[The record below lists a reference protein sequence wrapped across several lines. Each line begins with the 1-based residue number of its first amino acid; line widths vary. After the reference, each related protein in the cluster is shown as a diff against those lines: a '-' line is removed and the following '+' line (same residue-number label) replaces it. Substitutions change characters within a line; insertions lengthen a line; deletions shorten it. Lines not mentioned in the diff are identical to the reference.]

1 MLILLKHDAKKYAY
15 DTKSGA
21 AVCLSSLQY
30 KVAENIDFPL
40 SPVCPTALR
49 YQLAKYDSNDVKK
62 AYSYLYELYKA
73 KTIGEEDDSVANILL
88 EGEYAVFSAELGK
101 AIIDAVRERRGND
114 TQINLIGYCDFSEE
128 IKSYI

>member
-1 MLILLKHDAKKYAY
+1 MLILLKHDTKKYAY

-30 KVAENIDFPL
+30 RVAENIDFPMT
-40 SPVCPTALR
+40 PVCPTALR

-73 KTIGEEDDSVANILL
+73 KIIGDEDPSQANILL
-88 EGEYAVFSAELGK
+88 EGEYAVSSVELGK
-101 AIIDAVRERRGND
+101 AIIEAIRDKTGIS
-114 TQINLIGYCDFSEE
+114 TKINLLGDTELAQE
-128 IKSYI
+128 LKNYI